1 MRPATLAIIG
11 TALGAAAGHA
21 FRAPFP
27 GMGGNPVLDLIAY
40 HDPGLHTVIRV
51 WYYAAPGRRRRAL
64 AGSVVPLGLEG
75 VASSREQE
83 ERRPGHA
90 PTPGP
95 PRPRTTHPRS

>member
-51 WYYAAPGRRRRAL
+51 WYYAAPAVAVVL
-64 AGSVVPLGLEG
+64 AGSVCLSVWRVWLQPPARGAAAEAG
-75 VASSREQE
+75 S
-83 ERRPGHA
+83 P
-90 PTPGP
+90 PGP

>member
-40 HDPGLHTVIRV
+40 HDPGL
-51 WYYAAPGRRRRAL
+51 
-64 AGSVVPLGLEG
+64 
-75 VASSREQE
+75 
-83 ERRPGHA
+83 
-90 PTPGP
+90 
-95 PRPRTTHPRS
+95 RTR